1 MTSSASRRER
11 IAAEQSQKRRVADIR
26 AAVTEAD
33 NAMDA
38 ANTQCLDLVSLH
50 YRTPRMK
57 RT

>member
-1 MTSSASRRER
+1 MTSRASRRER
-11 IAAEQSQKRRVADIR
+11 IAAEQSQKRIVGDIR

-50 YRTPRMK
+50 SNSRKK

>member
-11 IAAEQSQKRRVADIR
+11 IAAEQSQKRIVGDIR

-50 YRTPRMK
+50 
-57 RT
+57 